1 MNPESGA
8 ARWEYPRFGMILTL
22 DQDDILSHWKLN
34 GPYSHSDDV
43 ARTDV
48 GQNDM
53 PAQELPAV
61 DLTDRLR
68 ELEERQD
75 RDYRQQA
82 ERYCVVRFQSL
93 STSRS
98 SG

>member
-1 MNPESGA
+1 
-8 ARWEYPRFGMILTL
+8 MILTL

-34 GPYSHSDDV
+34 GPYSHSDELSL
-43 ARTDV
+43 ARMQDKMM
-48 GQNDM
+48 M

-93 STSRS
+93 STSHGS

>member
-1 MNPESGA
+1 
-8 ARWEYPRFGMILTL
+8 
-22 DQDDILSHWKLN
+22 
-34 GPYSHSDDV
+34 
-43 ARTDV
+43 
-48 GQNDM
+48 M